1 MKRVVIVQARMT
13 STRLPGKVLLDLGG
27 RPALAQVLR
36 RIRAMKEQDEIVVAT
51 TTLASDDPVVK
62 LAERE
67 GVRWFRGDEA
77 DVLSRFV
84 GAARESRA
92 DLVVRI
98 TADCPLIDSVE
109 SDRVVFELRANAS
122 KADYASNILR
132 RTYPRGLDTEAF
144 WVDTLN
150 RVHRLGSS
158 ANSREHVTWYIYRER
173 PDLFMC
179 HSVTD
184 TVDNSDLRWT
194 LDTSED
200 LEIIRQIYQGLSL
213 SESLRPYRDILAYV
227 RAHPELVAINAGV
240 VQKHS

>member
-1 MKRVVIVQARMT
+1 
-13 STRLPGKVLLDLGG
+13 
-27 RPALAQVLR
+27 
-36 RIRAMKEQDEIVVAT
+36 MKEQDEIVVAT
-51 TTLASDDPVVK
+51 TRLASDDPVVE

-77 DVLSRFV
+77 DVLSRFA
-84 GAARESRA
+84 GAAQESKA

-98 TADCPLIDSVE
+98 TSDCPLVDPEE
-109 SDRVVFELRANAS
+109 SDRVVHELRTNGS
-122 KADYASNILR
+122 NADYASNILR
-132 RTYPRGLDTEAF
+132 RTYPQGLDTEAF
-144 WVDTLN
+144 WADTLN
-150 RVHRLGSS
+150 RVHRLASS

-179 HSVTD
+179 RSVAD
-184 TVDNSDLRWT
+184 TVNNSDLRWT

-200 LEIIRQIYQGLSL
+200 LESIRKIYQGLSL
-213 SESLRPYRDILAYV
+213 SETPRPYRDILAYV